1 MPQIEENPEDFHPW
15 QMFGFDEFYEGVSQ
29 DGLHQCIWDEQLRA
43 EEELKA
49 IENGLVDLY
58 LETMNQLDS
67 LVLHNNLQINA
78 AQEAPETEFSIT
90 PSLLT

>member
-1 MPQIEENPEDFHPW
+1 MPQIEENPEDFQPW
-15 QMFGFDEFYEGVSQ
+15 QMVGFDEFYEGVSEG
-29 DGLHQCIWDEQLRA
+29 GLHQCIWDEQLRA

-67 LVLHNNLQINA
+67 LVQRNNLQINA
-78 AQEAPETEFSIT
+78 AQEVPETEFSIT